1 MSLAER
7 PMRAHGVAQASK
19 PGVSPTSKS
28 AVLWIKLRLQ
38 GRRALAGLETR
49 DTADWEVCATARDAS
64 LRGSLIGLV
73 LLLTG
78 FGCGARPETTRET
91 QLTNRPGIATAAEPT
106 QRVRRPAVAGLF
118 YPGEEGALS
127 KAIDGYLAG
136 VPEHHIPRL
145 KGLVCPHA
153 GYEFSGQT
161 AAIAYKLLAGRDVQ
175 TVVVMG
181 PSHYALFQ
189 GACIPKADAYQ
200 TPLGLVPI
208 SEKARALASVAPFV
222 LEPQCKVQR
231 PGWWRQA
238 PKPAPEEGQDTP
250 ETWEHSVEVQVP
262 FLQQVLKNF
271 QILPVVIGEA
281 DPAQAAKA
289 LANRIDDK
297 TIVVASSDLSHYHT
311 YQAAKGLDD
320 RCVKAICDLDIEA
333 MAGQEACGKLP
344 ILTLLHLAR
353 QKGWKAQ
360 LLDYRNSGDV
370 SGDKDRVVGYT
381 AVAFYAPAPENLPA
395 SERKFLLD
403 LARKTLVSVTG
414 GGSVPDVAEKDV
426 PPKLAEKQACFVTL
440 TKDGALRGCI
450 GHLMAVEPLHQAV
463 AENARNA
470 ALRDPR
476 FPPVQ
481 PGELDKIKIEISVL
495 TAPQS
500 LAFSSPDDLL
510 SKLHPNE
517 DGVLLH
523 IGPRTATFLPQVWA
537 QIPDKV
543 KFLEHLSQ
551 KAGCE
556 RSDWRGKDVTVDIYH
571 VECFEEEHAGQ
582 TTDGHR

>member
-1 MSLAER
+1 MSLAKQLMQQQGAR
-7 PMRAHGVAQASK
+7 QASK
-19 PGVSPTSKS
+19 PAVTPTSLP
-28 AVLWIKLRLQ
+28 AEPRMNPTLLRW
-38 GRRALAGLETR
+38 RALAGLETR
-49 DTADWEVCATARDAS
+49 DKDDWDAS
-64 LRGSLIGLV
+64 ARGRRANVAGGLIGLA
-73 LLLTG
+73 LLLAG
-78 FGCGARPETTRET
+78 FGCGARPEASRDA
-91 QLTNRPGIATAAEPT
+91 QFTNASAPSRTAEHM
-106 QRVRRPAVAGLF
+106 QRVRVPAVAGLF
-118 YPGEEGALS
+118 YPGDAAVLS
-127 KAIDGYLAG
+127 KTIDGLLASA
-136 VPEHHIPRL
+136 PEHYIPRL

-153 GYEFSGQT
+153 GYEFSGQA
-161 AAIAYKLLAGRDVQ
+161 AAIAYKLLVGRDVQ

-189 GACIPKADAYQ
+189 GACIPNADAYK

-208 SEKARALASVAPFV
+208 SEKAKGLASVAPFV
-222 LEPQCKVQR
+222 LEPQCMVQR

-262 FLQQVLKNF
+262 FLQKVLKNF
-271 QILPVVIGEA
+271 QILPVVIGQV
-281 DPAQAAKA
+281 DPAQVAKA
-289 LANRIDDK
+289 LAEVIDDK

-311 YQAAKGLDD
+311 YQDAKRLDD
-320 RCVKAICDLDIEA
+320 RCVKAICDIDIVA
-333 MAGQEACGKLP
+333 MAAQEACGKLP

-370 SGDKDRVVGYT
+370 TGDKDRVVGYT
-381 AVAFYAPAPENLPA
+381 AVAFYAPAPENLA
-395 SERKFLLD
+395 TAERKFLLD
-403 LARKTLVSVTG
+403 LARKTLVRVTAG
-414 GGSVPDVAEKDV
+414 GDLPEFPEKDV

-450 GHLMAVEPLHQAV
+450 GHLTAMEPLHQAV
-463 AENARNA
+463 AENALNA

-476 FPPVQ
+476 FLPVK
-481 PGELDKIKIEISVL
+481 PDEVDKIKIEISVL
-495 TAPQS
+495 TEPQP
-500 LAFSSPDDLL
+500 LAFSSPEDLL

-517 DGVLLH
+517 DGVLLR

-537 QIPDKV
+537 QLPDKI

-556 RSDWRGKDVTVDIYH
+556 PSAWRGKDVSVSIYH
-571 VECFEEEHAGQ
+571 VECFEEEHAG
-582 TTDGHR
+582 R